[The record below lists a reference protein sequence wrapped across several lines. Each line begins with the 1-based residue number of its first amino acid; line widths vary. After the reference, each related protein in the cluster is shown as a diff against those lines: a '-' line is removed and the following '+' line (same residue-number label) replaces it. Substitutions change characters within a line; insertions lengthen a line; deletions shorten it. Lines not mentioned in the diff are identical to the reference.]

1 MSKRPKKK
9 ILLQIGSVFVAIYHL
24 FDRIIITPI
33 TKLMLFISSLFKTNN
48 KPLERFLNNKI
59 VLLTLSLVISFAAFY
74 TIDNQTNIIL
84 NKSAYIL
91 YNQPVNVLY
100 NKEAYVI
107 EGIPATVDITLIGR
121 QSDLYLAKQYPTN
134 GVTVDLTDYKPG
146 TYKNQVRIQY
156 TKIVSSVQYKIDP
169 SIIPLVVIS
178 EKVSKAT
185 RVKIET
191 IKEDTLDSRYNISG
205 VTLNRDEIYIKAS
218 EEQLIEVAVV
228 KAKVDISKIE
238 NPTIGTNVLKDIE
251 LVAYD
256 ENGDRLDNIEIVPKT
271 VDASVII
278 QSPQKTVALKVIPVG
293 NVVFGKAIN
302 AMNLSKEQ
310 VTIYG
315 PNDIIS
321 GITYIPVKVDVTD
334 LDKNKEYKVTL
345 DKPTGVTYMNVN
357 EVNVKI
363 TLDKVV
369 ESTLENISVGTRNLK
384 SNYSAQAASK
394 EDSSVNVIIKGTA
407 GAIKQLNKDTVA
419 AYVDLTDLTEGEHIV
434 NVIVTGD
441 DLRLSYTSQR
451 PTVKIIIKKN

>member
-321 GITYIPVKVDVTD
+321 DITYIPVKVDVTD

>member
-9 ILLQIGSVFVAIYHL
+9 ILLQIGSIFVAIYHL

-33 TKLMLFISSLFKTNN
+33 TKLMLFISGLFKTNN

-59 VLLTLSLVISFAAFY
+59 VLLTLSLIISFAAFY
-74 TIDNQTNIIL
+74 TVDNQTNIIL

-100 NKEAYVI
+100 NQEAYVI

-178 EKVSKAT
+178 EKISKAT

-218 EEQLIEVAVV
+218 EEQLNEVAVV

-321 GITYIPVKVDVTD
+321 DITYIPVKVDVTD